1 MNKAEIMNKVNRG
14 INRAGLQIKK
24 HSPEILVGAG
34 IVGFITT
41 AVLAYKASP
50 KVNEVLE
57 SAKNTVDD
65 IHRVVENPEQFVT
78 EEHPE
83 LYTVEESKKDLA
95 IVYAQTGIEL
105 IKACGPA
112 IATGTLS
119 TLAILSGYNILRK
132 RYVATAAAYMVL
144 DQNFKDYRGRVI
156 ERFGKELD
164 RELRFNIKAKEID
177 EIVVNEDGS
186 ETVVKTTVQEVD
198 PKTVGDYAR
207 FFDEWCTG
215 FEKGNPEFNLMT
227 LKNVEDY
234 LNDKLRSNGHLFLNE
249 AYDALGFPR
258 TPIGAVVGWLYTDH
272 PDFEVG
278 KRDGY
283 VSFGVNFRNASDPTV
298 RDFINGREPAIL
310 LEFNVDGPIFELIGH
325 HSK

>member
-105 IKACGPA
+105 VKACGPA

-186 ETVVKTTVQEVD
+186 ETVVKTTVQEID
-198 PKTVGDYAR
+198 PDTVGDYTR

-215 FEKGNPEFNLMT
+215 FEKNNPEYNLMT
-227 LKNVEDY
+227 LRRVESYATDR
-234 LNDKLRSNGHLFLNE
+234 LRSVGHLFLNE
-249 AYDALGFPR
+249 VYDMLGMDR
-258 TPIGAVVGWLYTDH
+258 TPIGAVVGWLYSDD
-272 PDFEVG
+272 PNKMVG
-278 KRDGY
+278 RDGY
-283 VSFGVNFRNASDPTV
+283 VSFGNLYDASNPDK
-298 RDFINGREPAIL
+298 RDFINGREQAIL

-325 HSK
+325 YSK